1 MTIKHGLI
9 WKILIAVTLIVM
21 ALFATT
27 RVASQIT
34 EKSGDVVNS
43 RLNLTDMAFFAGNQI
58 NLKIS
63 STDDIFAAGGSIIS
77 DNTSADH
84 LVLAGGQ
91 VTVNIASVKDIFIAG
106 GKIDLASGTLSDDLV
121 AAGGEVDIRSGLSIG
136 GSAVV
141 SGNEVR
147 IDAPIKMD
155 LRAAAGSLYVN
166 SAVGGDAKLMGDVV
180 ELGPKARIG
189 GNLQY
194 RTGTLK
200 ISPEAIIGGTKTKL
214 PAGDYAEFERWGKDG
229 AWLLAFFA
237 LTFIAGM
244 ALLVVAIT
252 LALPGLM
259 SRAATAMRE
268 KWLQSVGTGLLVI
281 ILVPITLFM
290 LFATVIGVPLAM
302 LIVALLMT
310 AMPLAFAATAYF
322 LGTEVRRM
330 IGKKPAASPL
340 GASERL
346 LWPSIAVV
354 IILLLGMIPYLGGLV
369 WLVALIF
376 GLGALIVSGGK
387 AIAPAALQ

>member
-1 MTIKHGLI
+1 MTIKYEPI
-9 WKILIAVTLIVM
+9 WKIIVAATLVVM
-21 ALFATT
+21 ILFAST

-34 EKSGDVVNS
+34 EKSGDVVHA
-43 RLNLTDMAFFAGNQI
+43 RLNITDMAFFAGNQI

-77 DNTSADH
+77 DNTAADH
-84 LVLAGGQ
+84 LVLAGGD
-91 VTVNIASVKDIFIAG
+91 VTVNNARAKDIFIAG

-121 AAGGEVDIRSGLSIG
+121 AAGGEVEIKPGLTIG

-147 IDAPIKMD
+147 IDAPIKTD

-166 SAVGGDAKLMGDVV
+166 SVVGGDAKLMGDIV

-194 RTGTLK
+194 RTDTLK
-200 ISPEAIIGGTKTKL
+200 ISPSAVVSGTMSKL
-214 PAGDYAEFERWGKDG
+214 PADDYAEFERWGKGG
-229 AWLLAFFA
+229 AWLFAFFA
-237 LTFIAGM
+237 LAFIAGV
-244 ALLVVAIT
+244 ALLVVVIT

-259 SRAATAMRE
+259 SRAAATIRE
-268 KWLQSVGTGLLVI
+268 KWLQSAGTGLLVI
-281 ILVPITLFM
+281 ILVPVALFM
-290 LFATVIGVPLAM
+290 LFATVIGIPLAM
-302 LIVALLMT
+302 LIAALLVT

-322 LGTEVRRM
+322 IGTQFRRM
-330 IGKKPAASPL
+330 ISKKPAASPL
-340 GASERL
+340 GVGERL
-346 LWPSIAVV
+346 LWPSLAVV

-376 GLGALIVSGGK
+376 GLGALILGGGK
-387 AIAPAALQ
+387 SFAPVTSQ